1 MAQNPHP
8 LLLLF
13 PLVFLLH
20 RCQSQI
26 LDSNGF
32 SLKLVRTD
40 FYDIFTPPTQLSDR
54 FPDTIRPPITRSSYL
69 FTIDATIGTPSRKRT
84 FIFDTGSSL
93 IWTQCTPCI
102 HCFKQDYPLFDPKQ
116 SSSFQK
122 LSPNHALAR
131 FFKRS
136 GKGDVTFKVN
146 YESGQSSSGIAAVE
160 TFTFA
165 SNTNGR
171 ESIKGAV
178 FGCMNNYKGV
188 FSSNTMVT
196 GILGMN
202 RSPLSLVGQIGPK
215 SVRRFSYCLP
225 TLSSPIKST
234 FLRFGNDISLRG
246 DFQKTSFITSGR
258 DYSIKLLKI
267 SVAGR
272 LLTLPGGTFSKGC
285 ILDVGSAASYLEK
298 GAYTPVLNAVKQHL
312 DRFNLTRARSN
323 SSSEGDLCYRIKPGF
338 RNLPSMTLH
347 FQGANLEIGPENLFR
362 VVGDRFCLALFS
374 SRKLTMLGAYQQQN
388 VRLVF
393 DVGNDQLLFA
403 KQDCSLDRAWIH
415 LLSVLMTH
423 SYNKKW

>member
-1 MAQNPHP
+1 MAENPHP

-13 PLVFLLH
+13 LIVFLLH
-20 RCQSQI
+20 RCQSQT
-26 LDSNGF
+26 LESNGF

-40 FYDIFTPPTQLSDR
+40 FHDIITPPTDR
-54 FPDTIRPPITRSSYL
+54 FPNTIRPPIMRSSYL
-69 FTIDATIGTPSRKRT
+69 FTIDAIIGTPSRKKT

-93 IWTQCTPCI
+93 MWTQCSPCI
-102 HCFKQDYPLFDPKQ
+102 HCFKQDYPLFDTKQ
-116 SSSFQK
+116 SSSYQK
-122 LSPNHALAR
+122 LSPNHTLAR
-131 FFKRS
+131 FLKRS
-136 GKGDVTFKVN
+136 GSGDVTFNVT
-146 YESGQSSSGIAAVE
+146 YESGQSSAGIAAVE

-178 FGCMNNYKGV
+178 FGCMNNYEGV
-188 FSSNTMVT
+188 FTSNTMVT

-225 TLSSPIKST
+225 TLSSTIKST
-234 FLRFGNDISLRG
+234 FLRFGNDISLKG
-246 DFQKTSFITSGR
+246 NFQKTSFINSGR
-258 DYSIKLLKI
+258 DYSVKLLKI

-272 LLTLPGGTFSKGC
+272 LLTLPRGTFSKGC
-285 ILDVGSAASYLEK
+285 ILDVGSAASQLER

-323 SSSEGDLCYRIKPGF
+323 SSSEGDLCYQMKPGF
-338 RNLPSMTLH
+338 RDYPTMTLH

-362 VVGDRFCLALFS
+362 VVSDRFCLALFG
-374 SRKLTMLGAYQQQN
+374 SRKLTLLGAYQQQN

-393 DVGNDQLLFA
+393 DVGNDKLLFA
-403 KQDCSLDRAWIH
+403 KQDCSLDRA
-415 LLSVLMTH
+415 
-423 SYNKKW
+423 